1 MDVHTCA
8 YNSILV
14 FSKLTDKGPSVIRR
28 KRECAYTQTG
38 DVRCT
43 FRSSEGTFDEKN
55 VVADLSVCVHARMS
69 VCLYMNGMSPVRVC
83 VMCMCV
89 CVCMYVYIHI
99 HIIYVYIYAHTYHRH
114 QESIYLNTQSSRTP
128 LRTTLHTA
136 GVVDCSCSHNNQAG
150 LSANM
155 DGNCVTVS
163 ADGAEITV
171 QLFLVFVTVLL

>member
-1 MDVHTCA
+1 MDVHTCV

-14 FSKLTDKGPSVIRR
+14 CSKLTDKGPSVIRR

-55 VVADLSVCVHARMS
+55 AVADLSVCVHARMS

-99 HIIYVYIYAHTYHRH
+99 HIIYVYIYMHTHITDIQKAYTSTHNPQELHSERPYTPQEWSTAHA
-114 QESIYLNTQSSRTP
+114 P
-128 LRTTLHTA
+128 TTA
-136 GVVDCSCSHNNQAG
+136 RQA
-150 LSANM
+150 
-155 DGNCVTVS
+155 
-163 ADGAEITV
+163 
-171 QLFLVFVTVLL
+171 